1 MAHKAKVTITSDWSD
16 LTNAIEDYSSASE
29 YNIQVMTTGKVAFCM
44 SPIEPTTQSW
54 TIVSQFE
61 IVVLST
67 LPVGC
72 WVRSLD
78 DVYGALSVEE
88 IPSVLI

>member
-1 MAHKAKVTITSDWSD
+1 MAHKPKVTITEDWSD
-16 LTNAIEDYSSASE
+16 LTSAIEDYSSASE
-29 YNIQVMTTGKVAFCM
+29 YNIQVLTTGKVAFCM

-54 TIVSQFE
+54 TVVSQYE

-78 DVYGALSVEE
+78 ATTGSLSIEE
-88 IPSVLI
+88 IPSVV